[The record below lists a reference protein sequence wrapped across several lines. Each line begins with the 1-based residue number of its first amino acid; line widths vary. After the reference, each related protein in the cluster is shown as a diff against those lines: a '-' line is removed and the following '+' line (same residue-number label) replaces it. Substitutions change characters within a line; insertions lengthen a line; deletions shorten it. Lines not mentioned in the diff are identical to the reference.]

1 MVGIVVILQ
10 LSHDGDCRD
19 GTESVYGDSCITR
32 FVGSAKSQSLEGF
45 AIPDRSCFDQL
56 RNDKVRS
63 W

>member
-19 GTESVYGDSCITR
+19 GTESLYGDSCITR

-45 AIPDRSCFDQL
+45 AIPDRPCFD
-56 RNDKVRS
+56 
-63 W
+63 